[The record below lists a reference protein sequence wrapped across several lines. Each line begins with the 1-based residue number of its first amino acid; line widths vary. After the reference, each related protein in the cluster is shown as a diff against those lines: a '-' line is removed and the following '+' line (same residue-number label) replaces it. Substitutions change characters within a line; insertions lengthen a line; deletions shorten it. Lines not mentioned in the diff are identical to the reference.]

1 MIAYSQPNLCD
12 LSKIWSAT
20 SSSFSIRTDKSLRTN
35 PVVHIWFQSIS
46 LPTFKIKQTKFF
58 IV

>member
-1 MIAYSQPNLCD
+1 MIAYSQPNLYG
-12 LSKIWSAT
+12 LSEIWSVT
-20 SSSFSIRTDKSLRTN
+20 SSSFSIWTDKSLTTN
-35 PVVHIWFQSIS
+35 WVVHIFFQSIS